1 MSPGY
6 KPSSSLGILFVLL
19 PHSIF
24 KTYEAASL
32 MAQIVG
38 SLPAMWQTQV
48 QSLGWE
54 DTLEEE
60 IANHSGILVWEITW
74 TEEPSRLQ
82 SMESHR
88 VGHDSVP

>member
-1 MSPGY
+1 MSPRY
-6 KPSSSLGILFVLL
+6 RLSSSLGILFVLL

-24 KTYEAASL
+24 KTYEVASL
-32 MAQIVG
+32 VAQIEN

-48 QSLGWE
+48 QSLGRE

-88 VGHDSVP
+88 VGHD